1 MLSAA
6 VATIP
11 ATFAALAAWW
21 GVRGGPAWRER
32 METKLDDLLE
42 WQVAHEREHVR
53 LAEVRYIRRGG
64 QQ

>member
-1 MLSAA
+1 MLEAV

-32 METKLDDLLE
+32 MEAKLDDLLD
-42 WQVAHEREHVR
+42 WQVSHERDHISLSHR
-53 LAEVRYIRRGG
+53 RRGG
-64 QQ
+64 MQ

>member
-1 MLSAA
+1 MLITL

-11 ATFAALAAWW
+11 PTLASLAAWW

-32 METKLDDLLE
+32 IEAQLKDLLA
-42 WQVAHEREHVR
+42 WQIDHGREHKTH
-53 LAEVRYIRRGG
+53 IRRVGG